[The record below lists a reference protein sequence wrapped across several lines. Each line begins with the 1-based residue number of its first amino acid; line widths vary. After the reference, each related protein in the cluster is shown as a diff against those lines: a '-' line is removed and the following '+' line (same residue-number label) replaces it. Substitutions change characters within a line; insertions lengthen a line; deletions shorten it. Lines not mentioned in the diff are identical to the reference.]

1 MRLTLRG
8 EYALRALLA
17 LGLHPATEIVRI
29 QTIADEQRIPK
40 RFLEQ
45 ILTDL
50 KEVGVVE
57 SRRGVQGGYRLARPA
72 SKISLAEV
80 IRHIDGPLAPISCV
94 SERFYEPCTCPDEAR
109 CGIRAIMREVRDSV
123 SQVLEGI
130 SIEDVCQRARALKQ
144 KPDAPAGDY
153 VI

>member
-17 LGLHPATEIVRI
+17 LGLHPPAEIVRI

-50 KEVGVVE
+50 KDAGVVE
-57 SRRGVQGGYRLARPA
+57 SRRGAQGGYRLARPPA
-72 SKISLAEV
+72 KISLAEV

-94 SERFYEPCTCPDEAR
+94 SERFYEPCTCPDESR
-109 CGIRAIMREVRDSV
+109 CGIRDIMRQVRDSV
-123 SQVLEGI
+123 SQMLEGI
-130 SIEDVCQRARALKQ
+130 SLEDVCQRTRILNRN
-144 KPDAPAGDY
+144 PDAPSGDY
-153 VI
+153 SI